1 MTIAAIGLGGNV
13 GDPRTTMGQALDRLH
28 ALPGIS
34 VEAVSGLY
42 ETPPW
47 GKTDQP
53 AFLNAA
59 ARLQSCL
66 PARGLLD
73 ALLSVEA
80 GLGRMREELWG
91 PRTVDLDLLLFGTS
105 EINEAG
111 LHVPHPRLHERAFA
125 LRPLADVMGG
135 ELLAGRSISDWLELA
150 DTGGIVRLAGPD
162 WWRLPASPVAPMPP

>member
-13 GDPRTTMGQALDRLH
+13 GDPRTTMARALDRLH
-28 ALPGIS
+28 AYPDVVI
-34 VEAVSGLY
+34 EAVSGLY

-47 GKTDQP
+47 GKADQP

-59 ARLQSCL
+59 ARLRTTL
-66 PARGLLD
+66 PARGLLG

-80 GLGRMREELWG
+80 GLGRIREERWG

-105 EINEAG
+105 AINEAG

-125 LRPLADVMGG
+125 LLPLADVMAGAVI
-135 ELLAGRSISDWLELA
+135 AGRELSQWLEVA
-150 DTGGIVRLAGPD
+150 DASGIVRLAGPD
-162 WWRLPASPVAPMPP
+162 WWRPAP